1 MKCQKYKHKHF
12 WLANMIENTHDKHMT
27 GLTFFSDVQQEHF
40 EGQNDVEFAGTR
52 DE

>member
-1 MKCQKYKHKHF
+1 MPIVQTSTLLVSK
-12 WLANMIENTHDKHMT
+12 NMIENTHDKHMT

-40 EGQNDVEFAGTR
+40 EGQNDVASAGTR